1 MNRETTVL
9 EFFPAL
15 EAGYE
20 PKNYSYYKEDVPLG
34 SYKAKLDFM
43 LWSKT
48 YMAVNCFFTIIKSQK
63 KISLSVY
70 KKPGEDG
77 LFLAGELEVRY
88 VPFGSTLQLVIDAN
102 QNGKPILFDAFVE
115 GNVTGD

>member
-1 MNRETTVL
+1 M

-20 PKNYSYYKEDVPLG
+20 PKNYSFFKEDVPVG
-34 SYKAKLDFM
+34 SYVAKLDFM

-48 YMAVNCFFTIIKSQK
+48 YMAINCFFTIPGSLK

-70 KKPGEDG
+70 KKPGEEG
-77 LFLAGELEVRY
+77 LFLAGETEIRY
-88 VPFGSTLQLVIDAN
+88 IPFGSMVCLVVEAN
-102 QNGKPILFDAFVE
+102 QSGKPVLKEATVE
-115 GNVTGD
+115 GNLVSN

>member
-1 MNRETTVL
+1 MNRDTTVM

-48 YMAVNCFFTIIKSQK
+48 YMAVNCFFTIVKSQK

-77 LFLAGELEVRY
+77 LYLAGELEVRF
-88 VPFGSTLQLVIDAN
+88 VPFDAILHLTVDAN
-102 QNGKPILFDAFVE
+102 QNGKPVLVDAFVE
-115 GNVTGD
+115 GNVTGS